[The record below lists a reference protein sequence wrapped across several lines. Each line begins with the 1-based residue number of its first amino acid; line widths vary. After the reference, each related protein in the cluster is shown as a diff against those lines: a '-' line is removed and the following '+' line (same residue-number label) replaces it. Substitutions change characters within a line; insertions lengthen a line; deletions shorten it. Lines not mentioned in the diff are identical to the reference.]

1 MASQK
6 AFITTMYTPVDEN
19 SERQIMLPRT
29 VAEAVRYRNKE
40 GSEVSL
46 QSFLDSLKLDIDID
60 EIAPG
65 LAEKLFVVAEE
76 QPDHACLWA
85 KIIET
90 E

>member
-40 GSEVSL
+40 GAEVSL
-46 QSFLDSLKLDIDID
+46 QSFLDTLKLDINID
-60 EIAPG
+60 DIAPE
-65 LAEKLFVVAEE
+65 LSEKLFVVSDV
-76 QPDHACLWA
+76 QPDHPCLWA
-85 KIIET
+85 KTFET